1 MTVHCSCHGSLALL
15 ATGSFG
21 SYRASPAPN
30 RLPTFIASDMP
41 ARAAC
46 HLHSLGSRRTLLVL
60 SYLPSLIAG
69 VVAASRCLSPAHLA
83 HTAPNMLVPHLAC
96 AELPSNLYCSC
107 HVSLTLFATCLFDSC
122 RAAPAAVLSHLLSFI
137 ANGAMPAMHCLPLQ
151 LHMLRVSSQLHA
163 VLATCSFGSYSA
175 LPALSHLLT
184 SVVSAVAATR
194 CLPPAHLRLGIAAGL
209 CCAVLYA

>member
-1 MTVHCSCHGSLALL
+1 MSCKPCAACRLLSRLRPFLACAEPSLTVHCSCHGSLALL

-60 SYLPSLIAG
+60 SYLSSLIAG

-107 HVSLTLFATCLFDSC
+107 HVSLTLFATCLFGSC

-163 VLATCSFGSYSA
+163 AC
-175 LPALSHLLT
+175 HLLLWLIQRIACAEP
-184 SVVSAVAATR
+184 SSN
-194 CLPPAHLRLGIAAGL
+194 LRR
-209 CCAVLYA
+209 